1 MSSGL
6 DDRVYKIA
14 ADLVSLLSAP
24 TRLRIVC
31 ALMEGEM
38 NVTELIDCVALSRP
52 DISPPNMSHHPGA
65 FHRGG
70 VLARRRAKRLI

>member
-6 DDRVYKIA
+6 GDRVYKIA

-38 NVTELIDCVALSRP
+38 NVTELIDCVALSLP
-52 DISPPNMSHHPGA
+52 DISSPTCPITREPFTGVAYWPGA
-65 FHRGG
+65 
-70 VLARRRAKRLI
+70 ARRA